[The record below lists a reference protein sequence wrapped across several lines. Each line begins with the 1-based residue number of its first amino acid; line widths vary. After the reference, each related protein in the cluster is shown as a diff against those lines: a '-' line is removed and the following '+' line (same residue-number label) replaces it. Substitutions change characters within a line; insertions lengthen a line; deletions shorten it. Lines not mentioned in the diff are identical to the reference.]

1 MRTGELF
8 PGTPNGLFGAPRFPM
23 DHSTLTLEFP
33 LHIKEGRQRKKRI
46 APGIAPE
53 VFPTI
58 PGNIPRISRL
68 LALAIH
74 LEGLVRDGHISN
86 YSTLARLSH
95 VSRPRITQIM
105 NLNNLAPDIQEEI
118 LFLPRTIHGKDLIT
132 EHTVRLIS
140 GLANWG
146 DQRERWG
153 EIVSSS
159 TYCSRV

>member
-1 MRTGELF
+1 MNSTSMPTARPTKTLERQ
-8 PGTPNGLFGAPRFPM
+8 AFPM

-33 LHIKEGRQRKKRI
+33 LHIKEGRQRKKQVR
-46 APGIAPE
+46 PGSAPE

-58 PGNIPRISRL
+58 PGTIPRISRL

-74 LEGLVRDGHISN
+74 LEGLVKDGHIPN
-86 YSTLARLSH
+86 YSTLANLSH

-105 NLNNLAPDIQEEI
+105 NLNSLAPDIQEEI
-118 LFLPRTIHGKDLIT
+118 LFLPRVTLGKDLIT

-153 EIVSSS
+153 EMGKGKE
-159 TYCSRV
+159 